1 MLTYA
6 FYMIYA
12 LVTIVFSM
20 KNRSLSTT
28 CAVIYN
34 TNISNMNI
42 GGEHPRTSVA
52 YGCTS
57 GS

>member
-1 MLTYA
+1 MLTYV

-20 KNRSLSTT
+20 KNRILSTT

-42 GGEHPRTSVA
+42 GGEHPRTSAA